1 MGRIRISEISREI
14 WTVLKQLSE
23 FILDDSKVH
32 DAPRHVLSPL
42 NVAQFMG

>member
-32 DAPRHVLSPL
+32 DITTHVLSPL